1 MASAFSRPQ
10 ALQKIFGQVCYT
22 KGINKAI
29 TRAGNFFKDK
39 DGKWAIVAFP
49 NVLLAAWIA
58 IIILTKFI
66 PENNLHLS
74 LSLLGSAVLFAW
86 AYLELTDGTS
96 YFRRVLGAV
105 ILLAVIIGYFLP

>member
-1 MASAFSRPQ
+1 
-10 ALQKIFGQVCYT
+10 L
-22 KGINKAI
+22 
-29 TRAGNFFKDK
+29 FFKYK

-74 LSLLGSAVLFAW
+74 LSLLGSAVLFVW

-96 YFRRVLGAV
+96 YFRRVLGVA
-105 ILLAVIIGYFLP
+105 ILLAVIISSLAKKDYQPMVLNAVWLVVALVGIIRGFFI